1 MNRKYVVIER
11 SDNFETDAKDYP
23 IHIRAV
29 AVRSTEEK
37 AMDAAF
43 NASKAALVSLK
54 AKGWSE
60 TRIGFAPDGGIMVT
74 GFSKDRTW
82 TLTYT
87 ISSTEDFDIIK

>member
-11 SDNFETDAKDYP
+11 SDNFETGCTDYP
-23 IHIRAV
+23 IKIRAV

-43 NASKAALVSLK
+43 NASKAALADLK
-54 AKGWSE
+54 LKGW
-60 TRIGFAPDGGIMVT
+60 TGLRIGFASDGGIMVT

-87 ISSTEDFDIIK
+87 VSSTEDFE